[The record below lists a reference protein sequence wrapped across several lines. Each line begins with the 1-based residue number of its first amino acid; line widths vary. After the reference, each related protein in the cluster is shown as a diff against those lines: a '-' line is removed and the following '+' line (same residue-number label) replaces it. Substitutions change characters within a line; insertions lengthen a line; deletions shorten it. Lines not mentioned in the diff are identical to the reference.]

1 MNERRR
7 GRWGRWMSVC
17 ALGALGIAGVATSL
31 MASTSG
37 ADGEDAL
44 AQRAVSEDRAAAERA
59 LRELRRRGRPGH
71 EALLRVHADAIRALR
86 TRPSRSEANARL
98 RHAIDVV
105 SGQRDG
111 HASGL
116 YWHTDLGAAQAE
128 AARTGKPILSLRL
141 LGRLDEEL
149 SCANSRYF
157 RVVLYSDPRVA
168 AHLRESYV
176 LHWSS
181 ERPAP
186 RITIDMGDGRR
197 VVRTITGNSV
207 HYVLDAQGRPVDAI
221 VGLYTPSAFL
231 SALDSAERAFA
242 GCRTSD
248 GQDRATCLATHHS
261 TEEGTLRQRWVQA
274 EERDASIGSYDQ
286 AVASLPGA
294 IDEPA
299 PSAVR
304 AMPFTV
310 SKMAI
315 ETPMLRMLELQPRL
329 EAPSAEPSWH
339 RVGVLLHG
347 AAPLAAETRN
357 LLRLKTGQD
366 DVDAIARRLAENA
379 IADGERNEVFFR
391 RRIHQWLAQPEVIAL
406 SFDALN
412 TRVYAEL
419 LGTPASD
426 PWLGLRADDLYDGVE
441 VIEAR

>member
-1 MNERRR
+1 
-7 GRWGRWMSVC
+7 MSVS
-17 ALGALGIAGVATSL
+17 ALGVMGIAGVTTSL
-31 MASTSG
+31 IASSSR

-44 AQRAVSEDRAAAERA
+44 AQRAVSEGSASAERA
-59 LRELRRRGRPGH
+59 IRELRRRGPAGH
-71 EALLRVHADAIRALR
+71 EALLRVHAGAIRELR
-86 TRPSRSEANARL
+86 THPAPSEEPSDERSAEAARL
-98 RHAIDVV
+98 RHAIDLV

-116 YWHTDLGAAQAE
+116 YWHTDLRAAQAE
-128 AARTGKPILSLRL
+128 ARRTGKPILSLRL

-157 RVVLYSDPRVA
+157 RVVLYSDPHVA

-197 VVRTITGNSV
+197 LVRTITGNSV
-207 HYVLDAQGRPVDAI
+207 HYVLDAEGRPVDAI
-221 VGLYTPSAFL
+221 VGLYAPTAFL
-231 SALDSAERAFA
+231 SALDGAERAFA
-242 GCRTSD
+242 RCRSFEGD
-248 GQDRATCLATHHS
+248 ERASCIASHHS
-261 TEEGTLRQRWVQA
+261 SEEGTLRQRWLQV

-286 AVASLPGA
+286 AIASLPGA
-294 IDEPA
+294 IDELA
-299 PSAVR
+299 PSAVV
-304 AMPFTV
+304 AMPFTI

-315 ETPMLRMLELQPRL
+315 ETPMLRMLEVQPRP
-329 EAPSAEPSWH
+329 EAPSTEPSWH

-357 LLRLKTGQD
+357 LLRLKTGRA
-366 DVDAIARRLAENA
+366 DVDEVARQLAENA
-379 IADGERNEVFFR
+379 IADGTRNEVLFR
-391 RRIHQWLAQPEVIAL
+391 RRVHQWLAQPEVIAL
-406 SFDALN
+406 PFDAFN

-441 VIEAR
+441 VIEGRGHD